1 MGDFLLQQLL
11 LQFVWGGRGK
21 VMVDVC
27 DPRLIFDGIKVT
39 VASNHYISKTQ
50 IFLVVSCLPPAL
62 CCIMP
67 MNINVTYTLSVSHHK
82 HGEYDKASDKKC
94 S

>member
-1 MGDFLLQQLL
+1 MRGGGGVGDFLLQQLL

-39 VASNHYISKTQ
+39 LASNHYISKAQ
-50 IFLVVSCLPPAL
+50 IFLVVSCLPPSTSLMLHHANEYKCYL
-62 CCIMP
+62 YLVS
-67 MNINVTYTLSVSHHK
+67 VTPQTW
-82 HGEYDKASDKKC
+82 
-94 S
+94 